1 MTNTS
6 GEFAGDLINRLDKEN
21 VKMNITAVFTKQQV
35 QSILEN
41 ISTDSPH
48 IISIFAGRIADTG
61 LDPVKIMKESLEMI
75 KNKSENLQLLW
86 ASPREVLNV
95 YQADEIGCDIITI
108 TTPLLNKLKLKDKD
122 LSEYSLETVKM
133 FYDDAQKVGYEL

>member
-1 MTNTS
+1 
-6 GEFAGDLINRLDKEN
+6 
-21 VKMNITAVFTKQQV
+21 MNITAVFTKEQV

-41 ISTDSPH
+41 INTDSPH

-61 LDPVKIMKESLEMI
+61 LDPVLIMKESLEII
-75 KNKSENLQLLW
+75 KSKSENLQLLW

-95 YQADEIGCDIITI
+95 YQANEIGCDIITI

-133 FYDDAQKVGYEL
+133 FYDDAQKVGYKL